1 LPASRNFHL
10 RLVPVPPRDAA
21 EASTRPEWDD
31 RALLAGLEARDR
43 AASAAFYDR
52 ARPIIDR
59 TLARLLGVRD
69 PEYEDLAQI
78 ALYELVDT
86 ISRFRDECPLDAWLS
101 LITARVVYREIRRRR
116 LQRRI
121 FTDAPQD
128 ELTGGLIS
136 VPAPFAQRQAV
147 ARIREHLA
155 AMDERRA
162 WTFMLHDVHG
172 YELKQIAAIM
182 QASPSA
188 AQSRLVRARR
198 ELHERIRN
206 DPALA
211 GVLDDLSEE
220 TP

>member
-1 LPASRNFHL
+1 LSASPKAHL
-10 RLVPVPPRDAA
+10 RLVTGPPPEPD
-21 EASTRPEWDD
+21 EPSTRPEWDEG
-31 RALLAGLEARDR
+31 ALLAGLVARER
-43 AASAAFYDR
+43 AASAAFYER

-59 TLARLLGVRD
+59 TLTRLLGARD

-116 LQRRI
+116 LHRRI
-121 FTDAPQD
+121 FADAPHD
-128 ELTGGLIS
+128 ELTSSVFS

-147 ARIREHLA
+147 ARVWEHLA
-155 AMDERRA
+155 AMDEKRV
-162 WTFMLHDVHG
+162 WTFVLHDVHG
-172 YELKQIAAIM
+172 YELKQIGAIM
-182 QASPSA
+182 ATSLSA

-211 GVLDDLSEE
+211 SALDDLSEE
-220 TP
+220 AP

>member
-1 LPASRNFHL
+1 MPASTKSHL
-10 RLVPVPPRDAA
+10 RIVPARPR
-21 EASTRPEWDD
+21 EPGEPSPVSEWDD
-31 RALLAGLEARDR
+31 GALLAGLEARDR

-78 ALYELVDT
+78 ALYELIDT

-121 FTDAPQD
+121 FAESSLDD
-128 ELTGGLIS
+128 LTSGLVS

-147 ARIREHLA
+147 ARVREHLS
-155 AMDERRA
+155 AMDEKRA
-162 WTFMLHDVHG
+162 WTFVLHDVHG
-172 YELKQIAAIM
+172 YELKQIGSIM
-182 QASPSA
+182 QTSPSA

-211 GVLDDLSEE
+211 GTLDDLSEE
-220 TP
+220 AP